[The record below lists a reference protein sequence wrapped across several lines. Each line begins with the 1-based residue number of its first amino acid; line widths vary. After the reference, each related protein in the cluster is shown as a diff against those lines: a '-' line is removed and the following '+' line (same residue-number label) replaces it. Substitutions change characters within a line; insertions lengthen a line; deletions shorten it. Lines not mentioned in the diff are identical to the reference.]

1 MKMAP
6 NTLRWVLI
14 ALLVVAA
21 VLSVV
26 GNKTSSAFVG
36 WLAFAFFFVAVF
48 LYFQWRRSLHNVRK
62 KNETRTGPDQ

>member
-1 MKMAP
+1 MKP
-6 NTLRWVLI
+6 NTIRWVLI
-14 ALLVVAA
+14 ALLAAAA

-26 GNKTSSAFVG
+26 GNKTGSSLVG

-62 KNETRTGPDQ
+62 RNETRSGPDQ